1 MNWNPN
7 DWQGRTEE
15 QVERN
20 YKVFGRSIVIVLIFG
35 LILYLYDKI

>member
-7 DWQGRTEE
+7 DWQGRTKE